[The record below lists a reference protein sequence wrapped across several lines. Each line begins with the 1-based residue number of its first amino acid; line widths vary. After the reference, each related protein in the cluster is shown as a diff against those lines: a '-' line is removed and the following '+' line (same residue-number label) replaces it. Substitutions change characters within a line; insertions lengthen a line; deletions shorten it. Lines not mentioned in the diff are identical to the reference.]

1 MFVETKLLELI
12 LEGRITEA
20 ERLLNEMTLRELNE
34 LDDAL
39 EVLSDRIDR
48 TRQSTKRLRGESE

>member
-39 EVLSDRIDR
+39 EVLSDRIER